1 VDGYLLA
8 AGAGGNGVIEAPT
21 IGRDMARFVMTGE
34 KSWYLERLP
43 LSRFTDVNKV
53 KAEAQAS
60 KLQR

>member
-1 VDGYLLA
+1 MLA

-34 KSWYLERLP
+34 KSWYLDRLP
-43 LSRFTDVNKV
+43 FSRFSDVDKV
-53 KAEAQAS
+53 LAEAQAS